1 MAATPWQESIEFWK
15 AKYEAEERAR
25 RGAEAQLA
33 EGRSR
38 AAGLEAGAAEAAQ
51 RWEAMRG
58 FQAALLGLRDR
69 VDTLPFSALPAPEK
83 LKLKQQIADLRR
95 LLRHLPVA
103 AGDGPGAEPPG
114 ASEEDGRTDVGALR
128 ARLEREQADFAAMV
142 FEFEARESQAEWLET
157 RCAGL
162 IQGWT
167 EAEAKARVMW
177 DRLAHLEALAAR
189 AALTV

>member
-1 MAATPWQESIEFWK
+1 MAGTPWQESIEFWK

-33 EGRSR
+33 EGRGR
-38 AAGLEAGAAEAAQ
+38 AAALEAGAAEAAQ

-103 AGDGPGAEPPG
+103 AGDGPGDEPPG
-114 ASEEDGRTDVGALR
+114 ASEEAGRTSSSCPPPPGL
-128 ARLEREQADFAAMV
+128 
-142 FEFEARESQAEWLET
+142 SC
-157 RCAGL
+157 RC
-162 IQGWT
+162 
-167 EAEAKARVMW
+167 E
-177 DRLAHLEALAAR
+177 DLAVSR
-189 AALTV
+189 AAGTGAESRRSPRTWG

>member
-103 AGDGPGAEPPG
+103 AGDEPPG